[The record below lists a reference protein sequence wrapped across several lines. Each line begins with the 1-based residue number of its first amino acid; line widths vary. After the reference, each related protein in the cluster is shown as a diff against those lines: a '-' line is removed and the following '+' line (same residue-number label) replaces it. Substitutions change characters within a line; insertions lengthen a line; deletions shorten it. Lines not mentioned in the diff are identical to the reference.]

1 MPDRGSS
8 RFTGTAESRLE
19 PRTYHGERGSLN
31 VATATKPVLVAW
43 SGGKDSAL
51 ALREIRSD
59 TRYRVAALVTT
70 VTAEYDRISIHGVRR
85 TLLRRQAESLALPL
99 EEVLISPGASND
111 EYEGNM
117 GAALADL
124 RTRIPGLDTVVFG
137 DLFLADIRAYRER
150 MLARMGMR
158 GLFPLWL
165 RDTRALAHEFVRL
178 GYRAVLVCV
187 DGDQLAAEF
196 AGREFDADL
205 LQDLP
210 REVDPCGENGEFHTF
225 VYAGPGLREPVRHER
240 GPVVLRDRRF
250 VYCDL
255 VETAAR

>member
-1 MPDRGSS
+1 MPQD
-8 RFTGTAESRLE
+8 
-19 PRTYHGERGSLN
+19 
-31 VATATKPVLVAW
+31 VIVAW

-59 TRYRVAALVTT
+59 ARYRVAALLTT
-70 VTAEYDRISIHGVRR
+70 VTAQYDRISMHGVRR
-85 TLLRRQAESLALPL
+85 TLLRRQAESLGLPL
-99 EEVLISPGASND
+99 EEVLISPGASNE
-111 EYEGNM
+111 EYEASM
-117 GAALADL
+117 TATLAGL
-124 RTRIPGLDTVVFG
+124 RTRIAGLDTVVFG

-165 RDTRALAHEFVRL
+165 RDTRALAHEFVRV

-187 DGDQLAAEF
+187 DSAQLAGGF

-205 LQDLP
+205 LHDFP
-210 REVDPCGENGEFHTF
+210 PEVDPCGENGEFHTF
-225 VYAGPGLREPVRHER
+225 VYAGPGLSQPVSHER
-240 GPVVLRDRRF
+240 GPVVVRDGRF

-255 VETAAR
+255 VETASR

>member
-1 MPDRGSS
+1 M
-8 RFTGTAESRLE
+8 T
-19 PRTYHGERGSLN
+19 
-31 VATATKPVLVAW
+31 VATGTKPVLVAW

-59 TRYRVAALVTT
+59 ARYRVAALLTT
-70 VTAEYDRISIHGVRR
+70 VTAQYDRISMHGVRR

-99 EEVLISPGASND
+99 EEVVISPGASNE
-111 EYEGNM
+111 EYEASM
-117 GAALADL
+117 GLALAAL
-124 RTRIPGLDTVVFG
+124 RTRNAGLDSVVFG

-150 MLARMGMR
+150 MLARIGMR

-165 RDTRALAHEFVRL
+165 RDTPALAHEFVRL

-187 DGDQLAAEF
+187 DSAQLAGGF

-205 LQDLP
+205 LHDFP
-210 REVDPCGENGEFHTF
+210 PEVDPCGENGEFHTF
-225 VYAGPGLREPVRHER
+225 VYAGPGLRQPVEHRR
-240 GPVVLRDRRF
+240 GPVVLRDDRF

-255 VETAAR
+255 VETTPR